1 MAAPNNPTPTMTPTA
16 IPAMAPVERPD
27 LLEFR
32 SGRGEFELS
41 GASVPVAD
49 PDVEA
54 SAFDTD
60 LDLDVDIVVGAVEP
74 AMLEKRVPPRTCA
87 KLMTPVLLEQ
97 QSRLVPQHQRSLSA
111 RPLHGVNLAC
121 PKSSLELAQTLR
133 HLLLVTSFSV
143 QKLFQYLA
151 PGISKETWVWTGC
164 HARYRLGVVGVH
176 PAIST

>member
-1 MAAPNNPTPTMTPTA
+1 MTPTA
-16 IPAMAPVERPD
+16 ILAMAPVERPD
-27 LLEFR
+27 LLELR

-54 SAFDTD
+54 SAVDTE

-121 PKSSLELAQTLR
+121 PKSSLELAPTLR

-143 QKLFQYLA
+143 QKLFQYLVA
-151 PGISKETWVWTGC
+151 GISNETGVRTGR
-164 HARYRLGVVGVH
+164 HARCGLGIVGIY